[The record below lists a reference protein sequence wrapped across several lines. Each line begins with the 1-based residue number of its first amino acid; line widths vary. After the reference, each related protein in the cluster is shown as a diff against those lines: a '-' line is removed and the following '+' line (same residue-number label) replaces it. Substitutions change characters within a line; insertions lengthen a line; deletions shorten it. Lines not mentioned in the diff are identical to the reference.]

1 MAMNIKDNQRKKMKM
16 KTVKTEEIAAI
27 GNRIKQVRTHL
38 RIQQKEM
45 AQKLGI
51 TSAHLSEIE
60 KGKSSPSIEVVLKIT
75 NIYNMSLEFLFL
87 GRGEMLYISGLE
99 KAPEKFTF
107 DSSVTSREK
116 LIWML
121 KKSDYFSILVMGS
134 AAKVMLEQYDLILKT
149 VSEDAKIED

>member
-1 MAMNIKDNQRKKMKM
+1 M

-27 GNRIKQVRTHL
+27 GNRIRQVRTHL
-38 RIQQKEM
+38 KVQQNEM
-45 AQKLGI
+45 AQKIGI

-60 KGKSSPSIEVVLKIT
+60 KGKSSPSIEVVLKMT
-75 NIYNMSLEFLFL
+75 NVYSMSLEFIFL
-87 GRGEMLYISGLE
+87 GRGEMLYNSGHA

-121 KKSDYFSILVMGS
+121 KKSDYFSILLMGS
-134 AAKVMLEQYDLILKT
+134 AAKVMLEQYDLIMQT
-149 VSEDAKIED
+149 VSEDTNIED